1 MRFRGIVLSTRVQAE
16 KHGPSIATRCPDC
29 FSCEKNCKYPPTL
42 PPELERIRTS
52 ADADPKAIS
61 DKTRAVTIRC
71 TGYLRARR
79 YFRDSAHSIRRR
91 IVSDRDGF
99 GAGCLLS
106 LDDIGPGCGN
116 RPSAVLGLITDGL
129 HASMGFSPGLAEGS
143 LTHAFALARFTWA
156 IMVLLLVSWGV

>member
-79 YFRDSAHSIRRR
+79 YFRE

-106 LDDIGPGCGN
+106 LDDIGPRCGN

-143 LTHAFALARFTWA
+143 LTRAFALARFTWA